1 MLNNEHIHIFQL
13 PEDHAG
19 SYDEIQEKIFDEFY
33 SPSAR
38 QILIRWINEL
48 EKFLNNDAQYKKIYT
63 FLDRD
68 MDVLQEIIW
77 HIALYIAVNTKIKS
91 LNNYCYVIFI
101 EPPSFKNEILSTV
114 KSIMTEYGL

>member
-1 MLNNEHIHIFQL
+1 MLNDEHIHIFQL
-13 PEDHAG
+13 PENYAA
-19 SYDEIQEKIFDEFY
+19 SYDEIQSKIFDEFY

-38 QILIRWINEL
+38 QILIRWIDEL
-48 EKFLNNDAQYKKIYT
+48 EEFLKNDAQYKKIYT

-77 HIALYIAVNTKIKS
+77 HIALYIAVNTEIKS
-91 LNNYCYVIFI
+91 LNNYCHVIFI
-101 EPPSFKNEILSTV
+101 ESPSFKNEILSTV